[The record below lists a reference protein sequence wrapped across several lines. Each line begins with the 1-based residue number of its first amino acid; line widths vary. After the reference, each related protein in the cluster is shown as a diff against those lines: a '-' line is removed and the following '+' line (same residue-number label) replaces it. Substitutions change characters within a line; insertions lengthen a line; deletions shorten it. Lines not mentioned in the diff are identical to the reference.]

1 MNVPTPSSSA
11 NAVVTAVSTS
21 SSYASPDTVTAPVVA
36 SLVLATVIVNESVT
50 VASPSVAVITTAW
63 SPTSALTGV
72 PARTP
77 VDAVKVN
84 QSGTVVPVRVTVSPT
99 STSAVVTVYVYAASS
114 STAVTAVLEIVRA
127 SLVLATVTVNES
139 VTDAVPSEAV
149 ITTE

>member
-36 SLVLATVIVNESVT
+36 SSVLATVIVNESVT